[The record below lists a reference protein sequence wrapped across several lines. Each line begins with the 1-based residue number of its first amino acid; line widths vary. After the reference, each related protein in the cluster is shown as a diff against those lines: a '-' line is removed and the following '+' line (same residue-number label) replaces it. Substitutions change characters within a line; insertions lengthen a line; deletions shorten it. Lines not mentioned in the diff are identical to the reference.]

1 MRMEKGEP
9 PRYTPVQQNADSEM
23 HEGELEQE
31 QDDLNASPYSP
42 HGEESENSPLLPRN
56 LEDRPMV
63 ERCAN
68 PDTGSVHV
76 HRHSRSLQRTQLH
89 VQQRA
94 ERCANPDTGSESVQ
108 RTSRSLQRTVRQPQR
123 HVQHQGARSPDRSP
137 RLAVGYQKKGTFTA
151 VVHLQRSCRYIRK
164 ENVVEVQIR
173 GQKVSK
179 VCSEGIPHTGNARKT
194 PTQHGHNNRQYPP
207 ARNYSNT
214 TQSVDHIT
222 NQLQNMDL
230 NMNGT
235 VTLNVSVTTT
245 SPAQIAHTLHALS
258 ATGANV
264 SVTMITNPT
273 EDATDTHM
281 HRVSHHDASE
291 R

>member
-1 MRMEKGEP
+1 MGRCDENCGCKQWLDDPSEETKPIVFAMRMEKGEP

-137 RLAVGYQKKGTFTA
+137 RLAMAYQKKGTSTA
-151 VVHLQRSCRYIRK
+151 AVHLQRSCRYIRK
-164 ENVVEVQIR
+164 KSNGGTNTR
-173 GQKVSK
+173 
-179 VCSEGIPHTGNARKT
+179 SEII
-194 PTQHGHNNRQYPP
+194 
-207 ARNYSNT
+207 
-214 TQSVDHIT
+214 QSM
-222 NQLQNMDL
+222 L
-230 NMNGT
+230 
-235 VTLNVSVTTT
+235 
-245 SPAQIAHTLHALS
+245 
-258 ATGANV
+258 
-264 SVTMITNPT
+264 
-273 EDATDTHM
+273 
-281 HRVSHHDASE
+281 
-291 R
+291 